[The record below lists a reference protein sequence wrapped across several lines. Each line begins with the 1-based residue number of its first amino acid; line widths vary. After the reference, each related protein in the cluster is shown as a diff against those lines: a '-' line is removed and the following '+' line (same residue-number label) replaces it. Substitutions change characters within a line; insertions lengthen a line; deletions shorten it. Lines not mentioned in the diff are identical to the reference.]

1 MRSAN
6 WLVLGATA
14 AAVAAALAMLPPGW
28 IVRAEGAVA
37 AWSGWLGAA
46 RIAAIAAAW
55 VWWDA
60 LVERIPGIAADATAH
75 LRARR
80 PFWIGALVGV
90 ELLLVRNAPAA
101 LWALA
106 A

>member
-6 WLVLGATA
+6 WLVVGATA
-14 AAVAAALAMLPPGW
+14 AAVAAALLLAPPGW
-28 IVRAEGAVA
+28 IVRAETAVA

-60 LVERIPGIAADATAH
+60 LVGRLPGITGDGAAH
-75 LRARR
+75 LRTRR
-80 PFWIGALVGV
+80 AFWIGVLVAV
-90 ELLLVRNAPAA
+90 ELVLVRNVVGT
-101 LWALA
+101 LWAFVA
-106 A
+106 

>member
-1 MRSAN
+1 MRAAN

-14 AAVAAALAMLPPGW
+14 AAVVAVLVLAPPGW
-28 IVRAEGAVA
+28 IARAETVVA

-60 LVERIPGIAADATAH
+60 LVGRLPGITADGAAH

-80 PFWIGALVGV
+80 AFWIGALVAV
-90 ELLLVRNAPAA
+90 ELVLVRNVVGT
-101 LWALA
+101 LWAFVA
-106 A
+106 

>member
-14 AAVAAALAMLPPGW
+14 AAVAAALVLLPPGW
-28 IVRAEGAVA
+28 IVRAEAA
-37 AWSGWLGAA
+37 ADAWSGWLGAA
-46 RIAAIAAAW
+46 RIAAIGAAW

-60 LVERIPGIAADATAH
+60 LVGRIPGISADGAAH

-80 PFWIGALVGV
+80 PFWIGALLAV
-90 ELLLVRNAPAA
+90 ELLLVRNVPGA

-106 A
+106 G

>member
-1 MRSAN
+1 MRAAN
-6 WLVLGATA
+6 WLVLGGTA
-14 AAVAAALAMLPPGW
+14 AAVVAALLLVPPGW
-28 IVRAEGAVA
+28 IVRAESSVA

-60 LVERIPGIAADATAH
+60 LVGRLPGLEPDGAAH

-80 PFWIGALVGV
+80 PFWIGALLAV
-90 ELLLVRNAPAA
+90 ELVLVRNVLGTLWEFAA
-101 LWALA
+101 
-106 A
+106 